1 MVCSVQSPQF
11 LLYSVVVLIDLVLE
25 GWLPMLHV
33 DDCSFLFSLAMQN
46 VKSLSSWCGK
56 LDSSRGVSHF
66 SPVGPVHSSKS
77 LLWGARD

>member
-1 MVCSVQSPQF
+1 
-11 LLYSVVVLIDLVLE
+11 
-25 GWLPMLHV
+25 MLHV